1 MDSSMNGVSVWL
13 PDEYGSKYI
22 YILTAIK
29 TQVFSL
35 HDESYLRLFMKVLAL
50 TIEACLCLK

>member
-1 MDSSMNGVSVWL
+1 MENEI
-13 PDEYGSKYI
+13 DEYGSK

-35 HDESYLRLFMKVLAL
+35 HDGKYLRLFMKD
-50 TIEACLCLK
+50 TCIDH

>member
-1 MDSSMNGVSVWL
+1 MENEI
-13 PDEYGSKYI
+13 DEYGSK

-35 HDESYLRLFMKVLAL
+35 HDESTCV
-50 TIEACLCLK
+50 CL